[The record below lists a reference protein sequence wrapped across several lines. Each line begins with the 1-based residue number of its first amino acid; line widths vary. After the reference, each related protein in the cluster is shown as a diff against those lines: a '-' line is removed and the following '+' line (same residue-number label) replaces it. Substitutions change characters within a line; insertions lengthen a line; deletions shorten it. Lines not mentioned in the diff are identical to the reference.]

1 MLAILSTLVIA
12 ALVNPW
18 PEEPT
23 LVNPWP
29 EVAAAPVHLCLTHN
43 QYDHHIEAASAAHD
57 VPVALI
63 KAVIYTESKFKPMAR
78 SRVGARG
85 LMQIMPRTA
94 RSLGIKNAY
103 DPEQNIMGGTLYL
116 RRLLDY
122 FDGDLVLVVAG
133 YNAGPGAVLKHG
145 RRVPPYKQTRRY
157 VKRVLEHIE
166 HQGGLP

>member
-1 MLAILSTLVIA
+1 MLTILSTLVTA

-23 LVNPWP
+23 LINPWP
-29 EVAAAPVHLCLTHN
+29 DVAAAPAHLCLTHN

-63 KAVIYTESKFKPMAR
+63 KAVIYTESRFRPRAR

-85 LMQIMPRTA
+85 LMQIMPTTA
-94 RSLGIKNAY
+94 RSLGVRNAF

-116 RRLLDY
+116 RHLLDY
-122 FDGDLVLVVAG
+122 FDGDVVLALAG
-133 YNAGPGAVLKHG
+133 FNAGPGAVMKHG

>member
-1 MLAILSTLVIA
+1 MVSLLEVIVTA
-12 ALVNPW
+12 SLVNPW
-18 PEEPT
+18 PHEPV
-23 LVNPWP
+23 LVEPWP
-29 EVAAAPVHLCLTHN
+29 EAETAPHKCLTHN

-63 KAVIYTESKFKPMAR
+63 KAVIYTESKFKPRAR
-78 SRVGARG
+78 SRVGALG

-103 DPEQNIMGGTLYL
+103 DPEQNILGGTLYL
-116 RRLLDY
+116 RRLMDY
-122 FDGDLVLVVAG
+122 FDGDIVLVIAS
-133 YNAGPGAVLKHG
+133 YNAGPGAVMKHG
-145 RRVPPYKQTRRY
+145 RRIPPYTQTRRY